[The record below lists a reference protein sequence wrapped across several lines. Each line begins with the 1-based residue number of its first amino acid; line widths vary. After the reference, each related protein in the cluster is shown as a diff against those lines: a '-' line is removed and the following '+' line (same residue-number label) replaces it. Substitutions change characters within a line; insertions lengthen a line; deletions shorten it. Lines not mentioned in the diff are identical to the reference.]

1 MAEFTSANTFSIS
14 MLTANPTNVILG
26 EVLGIDF
33 IEYLK
38 VMLLDGIMVGLVFTI
53 YSFVML
59 KIMSKKANESLVVKE

>member
-1 MAEFTSANTFSIS
+1 MFLLAEFTSANTFSIS

-38 VMLLDGIMVGLVFTI
+38 VMLLDGMMVGLVFTI
-53 YSFVML
+53 YSFIVL
-59 KIMSKKANESLVVKE
+59 SISIKK

>member
-38 VMLLDGIMVGLVFTI
+38 VMLLDGIMVGLVFT
-53 YSFVML
+53 
-59 KIMSKKANESLVVKE
+59 K